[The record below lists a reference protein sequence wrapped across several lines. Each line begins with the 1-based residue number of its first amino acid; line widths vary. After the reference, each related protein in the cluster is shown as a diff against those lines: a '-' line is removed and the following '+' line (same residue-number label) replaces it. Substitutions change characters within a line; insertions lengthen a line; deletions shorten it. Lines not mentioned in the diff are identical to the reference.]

1 MSRTHTSAIIA
12 LLTSIVA
19 LLAALT
25 ASTMRE
31 AQPEAP
37 RGNALEAQSL
47 YNGLKRPIM
56 VSVDPAA
63 WRGAVTLEIVLLD
76 QPGAVIAEPVA
87 LSAEERSFD
96 LAQKFPMI
104 WELRRAAY
112 AQLLKNGEPTG
123 SALVLQPMLSRLTMW
138 TVRDLRP
145 DGRTPYT
152 KIVGW
157 GPKPPELEQ
166 RATDETTGEDK
177 AAPPTAEEPIEI
189 DDTAVFSG
197 LRIYPEQDAVLVT
210 DLGEMRYALRPDEAP
225 NTAWNFMRLVDG
237 GYYRDI
243 PFHRIVPA
251 TREGHPFVIQAGDPS
266 GTGSG
271 GPGYWLPIEPSRLS
285 HEFGVISMARADD
298 PDSAG
303 GQIFICLSREGT
315 ARLDGQYCAFGYAVD
330 GARTILSI
338 SEVELA
344 DVSTGRAVTPPIIQ
358 TAYLAPAP
366 PRAPGKGRPDR
377 RVTREDA
384 VPQNTQPIRIP
395 R

>member
-1 MSRTHTSAIIA
+1 MLRTQRSLPLALVAAIAVIG
-12 LLTSIVA
+12 
-19 LLAALT
+19 AAMVQSNT
-25 ASTMRE
+25 G
-31 AQPEAP
+31 QPDSPGA
-37 RGNALEAQSL
+37 NALEPASI
-47 YNGLKRPIM
+47 YNGLNRPVHIL
-56 VSVDPAA
+56 VDESVY
-63 WRGAVTLEIVLLD
+63 RGAMTVEVVLLD
-76 QPGAVIAEPVA
+76 QPGAIIAEKVP
-87 LSAEERSFD
+87 LELGGRTFD
-96 LAQKFPMI
+96 LADMFPQI
-104 WELRRAAY
+104 WELRRTVY
-112 AQLLKNGEPTG
+112 AQLLRNGEPVG

-152 KIVGW
+152 RIVGW
-157 GPKPPELEQ
+157 GPKPTEIEQ
-166 RATDETTGEDK
+166 RQIESSGDEG
-177 AAPPTAEEPIEI
+177 APPVPPEPLEI
-189 DDTAVFSG
+189 DDTSVFSG

-210 DLGEMRYALRPDEAP
+210 DLGEVRFAMRPDEAP
-225 NTAWNFMRLVDG
+225 NTVWNFMRLVQG

-271 GPGYWLPIEPSRLS
+271 GPGYWLPLEPSRLA
-285 HEFGVISMARADD
+285 HDFGVISMARADD

-303 GQIFICLSREGT
+303 GQIFVCLSREGT

-344 DVSTGRAVTPPIIQ
+344 DVTIGRAETPPVIQ
-358 TAYLAPAP
+358 AAYLAPAP
-366 PRAPGKGRPDR
+366 PRTPGKGRSDR

-384 VPQNTQPIRIP
+384 VPQNNTPSRIP

>member
-1 MSRTHTSAIIA
+1 MSRTRTTSLLALIIP
-12 LLTSIVA
+12 IVA
-19 LLAALT
+19 MLALRT
-25 ASTMRE
+25 TSTPNA

-37 RGNALEAQSL
+37 RGNALDSLSL

-56 VSVDPAA
+56 VSVEPAA
-63 WRGAVTLEIVLLD
+63 WRGAVTLEVVLLD
-76 QPGAVIAEPVA
+76 QPGAVIAEPIA
-87 LSAEERSFD
+87 LSAEERTFD

-104 WELRRAAY
+104 WDLRRAAY

-157 GPKPPELEQ
+157 GPKPPEIQQ
-166 RATDETTGEDK
+166 REEDAGAEGAT
-177 AAPPTAEEPIEI
+177 PVPEEPLEI
-189 DDTAVFSG
+189 DDTAIFSG

-225 NTAWNFMRLVDG
+225 NTAWNFMQLVDG

-271 GPGYWLPIEPSRLS
+271 GPGYWLPIEPSRLA

-303 GQIFICLSREGT
+303 GQIFVCLSREGT

-366 PRAPGKGRPDR
+366 PRMPGKGRPDR
-377 RVTREDA
+377 PVTREDA